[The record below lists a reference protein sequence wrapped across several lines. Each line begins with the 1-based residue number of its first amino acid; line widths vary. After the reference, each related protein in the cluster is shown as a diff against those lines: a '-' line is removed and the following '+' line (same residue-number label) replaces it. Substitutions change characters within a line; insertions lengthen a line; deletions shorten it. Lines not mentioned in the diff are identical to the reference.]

1 MKIIGIVGSPREK
14 GNSFYLINEALKGAE
29 ENEPS
34 IEKEIIQLALVN
46 IEPCRACESCA
57 NEPYECV
64 NNNDDFKS
72 VLEKMKNADGI
83 LLASPRYGPLGAMP
97 SRMQALLERLMNVSY
112 LPTHNN
118 PDFVAP
124 LNGKPCGLLAVSVE
138 GRQNTMPLL
147 HTLEQYALAFHMCV
161 IHASEWPWVGVC
173 GKGNE
178 KGDVLKDSHAMK
190 NAKKLGRLLVQE
202 LNGK

>member
-1 MKIIGIVGSPREK
+1 MKIIGIAGSPREE
-14 GNSFYLINEALKGAE
+14 GNSFYLINEALKGAFE
-29 ENEPS
+29 VEPS

-57 NEPYECV
+57 KEPYECI
-64 NNNDDFKS
+64 NGDDDFKS
-72 VLEKMKNADGI
+72 VLKKMKNAGGI
-83 LLASPRYGPLGAMP
+83 LLSSPRYGPFGAMP
-97 SRMQALLERLMNVSY
+97 SKIQALLERLMNVSY

-147 HTLEQYALAFHMCV
+147 HTLEQYALAFHMKV
-161 IHASEWPWVGVC
+161 IHAPEWPWVGVC

-178 KGDVLKDSHAMK
+178 KGDVLKDDYALS
-190 NAKKLGRLLVQE
+190 NARGLAKILVNELKL
-202 LNGK
+202 K

>member
-1 MKIIGIVGSPREK
+1 MKIIGIVGSPRKE
-14 GNSFYLINEALKGAE
+14 GNSFYLIKEALKGAK

-34 IEKEIIQLALVN
+34 IETEIIQLALVN
-46 IEPCRACESCA
+46 IEPCRACERCA
-57 NEPYECV
+57 NEPHECV

-72 VLEKMKNADGI
+72 VLEKMKNADKI
-83 LLASPRYGPLGAMP
+83 LLASPKYGPLGAMP

-112 LPTHNN
+112 LPKHNN
-118 PDFVAP
+118 PYFVAP
-124 LNGKPCGLLAVSVE
+124 LSNKPCGLLAVSAE
-138 GRQNTMPLL
+138 GRQNTLPVL
-147 HTLEQYALAFHMCV
+147 HNLEQYALAFHMCV
-161 IHASEWPWVGVC
+161 IHALEWPWVGVC

-190 NAKKLGRLLVQE
+190 NAKKLGKLLAQE

>member
-1 MKIIGIVGSPREK
+1 MKIIGIVGSPREE
-14 GNSFYLINEALKGAE
+14 GNSFYLINEALKGVFEAE
-29 ENEPS
+29 TS
-34 IEKEIIQLALVN
+34 IETEIIQLSLVN
-46 IEPCRACESCA
+46 VEPCRACESCA
-57 NEPYECV
+57 NEPYECI
-64 NNNDDFKS
+64 NGDDDFKS
-72 VLEKMKNADGI
+72 VLKEMRNADGI

-147 HTLEQYALAFHMCV
+147 HTLEQYALAFHMKV
-161 IHASEWPWVGVC
+161 IHAPEWPWVGVC
-173 GKGNE
+173 GKGDE
-178 KGDVLKDSHAMK
+178 KGDVLKDIHAMK
-190 NAKKLGRLLVQE
+190 NAQQLGVLLVKN
-202 LNGK
+202 LKRK